1 MRKLNLNKTEL
12 AFTAGLPR
20 QLPGTL
26 DLSLPQIALCGR
38 SNVGK
43 SSMINKL
50 LCRKS
55 LARVSGEPGK
65 TVTINAYCVDNALY
79 LVDLPGYGYA
89 RRSFDE
95 RNKWKELIET
105 YFSLDADILFFLLI
119 DMKVGLTK
127 DDDVLLQFL
136 VESEL
141 PFAVLATKADK
152 LNKTARAA
160 ATEKILS
167 HKGIPADT
175 AILPFSSQSGEGVED
190 VWEIIGEYCDFLA
203 ENTTSDS

>member
-1 MRKLNLNKTEL
+1 MNKLNLNNTEL
-12 AFTAGLPR
+12 TFTAGLPR
-20 QLPGTL
+20 QLPGDL
-26 DLSLPQIALCGR
+26 DLSLPQIAMCGR

-50 LCRKS
+50 LSRKS

-65 TVTINAYCVDNALY
+65 TVTVNAYRVDKTLY

-95 RNKWKELIET
+95 RNKWKDMIET

-127 DDDVLLQFL
+127 DDDVMLQYL
-136 VESEL
+136 KDSEL
-141 PFAVLATKADK
+141 PFAIVTTKSDK
-152 LNKTARAA
+152 LNKTERAA

-167 HKGIPADT
+167 HKSIPADT
-175 AILPFSSQSGEGVED
+175 AIIPFSSKNGEGVED
-190 VWEIIGEYCDFLA
+190 VWEIIGEYCDFLKENEA
-203 ENTTSDS
+203 E